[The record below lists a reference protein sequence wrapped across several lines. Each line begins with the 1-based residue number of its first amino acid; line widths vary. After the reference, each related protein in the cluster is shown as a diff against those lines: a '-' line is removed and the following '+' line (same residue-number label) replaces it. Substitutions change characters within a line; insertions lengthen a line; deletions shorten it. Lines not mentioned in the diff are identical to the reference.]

1 MAINQQTRSL
11 IFPIILTNGG
21 HTLTESLDSIKSSIK
36 LIIAW
41 PLRTRQFNG
50 EFGSRIMETIEEPSD
65 DILISLIRRF
75 IIDAI
80 SKWEQRIELS
90 NINISRSEP
99 QTIKVNLIYKV
110 KELDIQDSLFYT
122 YYIN

>member
-1 MAINQQTRSL
+1 MLPIKQTKSL
-11 IFPIILTNGG
+11 IFPIILSNGS
-21 HTLTESLDSIKSSIK
+21 HTLTESIDSIKASIK
-36 LIIAW
+36 LIISW

-50 EFGSRIMETIEEPSD
+50 EFGSRIFEVLEEPSD
-65 DILISLIRRF
+65 DILISLVRRF

-80 SKWEQRIELS
+80 AKWESRVEL
-90 NINISRSEP
+90 ISLDIHKSEP
-99 QTIKVNLIYKV
+99 QNLNISLVYRV